1 MARRYK
7 QGKFKP
13 TNPGKYIGDPT
24 EIVFRSGWE
33 SKLMRKLDE
42 SSSVIGWNSEEVVIP
57 YISPVDGRA
66 HRYFVDFLVV
76 AKNSKGDKIITLIE
90 VKPYDQT
97 IPPKASKGKKQERLI
112 TELTTYAVNQAKWA
126 AAEEYCK
133 RRGWHFKVLTEKSI
147 NFI

>member
-13 TNPGKYIGDPT
+13 INPGKYIGDPT
-24 EIVFRSGWE
+24 EIVYRSGWE
-33 SKLMRKLDE
+33 AKLMRKLDE
-42 SSSVIGWNSEEVVIP
+42 SPSVIGWNSEEVVIP
-57 YISPVDGRA
+57 YISPVDGKA

-76 AKNSKGDKIITLIE
+76 AKSPKGDKVITLIE

-97 IPPKASKGKKQERLI
+97 VPPKVGKGKRQDRLI
-112 TELTTYAVNQAKWA
+112 SELSTYAVNQAKWA